1 MADINNNNIWIDV
14 ETLAKLKNITRRAV
28 RLALNQ
34 NKYEYKVEN
43 IRGGKTYKIKLSTLE
58 EELQLKYF
66 QEYYDDY
73 KTCEKEVIE
82 LSNLNIKQEKLIS
95 ENQRKI
101 ALAKYDLICA
111 WLDFRKDFKKD
122 KLKTGGKVPDK
133 EFLQLY
139 NTGMF
144 QEEIFKI
151 LGKVSI
157 GSLYRW
163 RALLDYNKDWT
174 ALVGQYKY
182 STRKE
187 YRTTL
192 NEEQTKIFIQIL
204 LSPSA
209 FSIGKAISL
218 TKHILKERGQEIL
231 PKDITFRRYAEWF
244 RIIILINGHSLV
256 TVKKH

>member
-1 MADINNNNIWIDV
+1 MADINNNDIWIDV

-73 KTCEKEVIE
+73 KTCDNEVIE

-101 ALAKYDLICA
+101 ALAKYDLIYA
-111 WLDFRKDFKKD
+111 WLDFRKEYKRD
-122 KLKTGGKVPDK
+122 KLKTGGNIPDK

-151 LGKVSI
+151 LGKARRLGETQQKQSLSSFFTITIIKVSVLSSQI
-157 GSLYRW
+157 MCYFTSGNVKSY
-163 RALLDYNKDWT
+163 
-174 ALVGQYKY
+174 VG
-182 STRKE
+182 
-187 YRTTL
+187 
-192 NEEQTKIFIQIL
+192 
-204 LSPSA
+204 
-209 FSIGKAISL
+209 
-218 TKHILKERGQEIL
+218 
-231 PKDITFRRYAEWF
+231 
-244 RIIILINGHSLV
+244 RIY
-256 TVKKH
+256 

>member
-1 MADINNNNIWIDV
+1 MADINNNDIWIDV

-34 NKYEYKVEN
+34 NKYEYKIEN

-58 EELQLKYF
+58 KELQLKYI

-73 KTCEKEVIE
+73 KTCDNEVIE

-101 ALAKYDLICA
+101 ALAKYDLIYA
-111 WLDFRKDFKKD
+111 WLDFRKEYKRD
-122 KLKTGGKVPDK
+122 KLKTGGNVPDK

-163 RALLDYNKDWT
+163 RALLDYKGWSSNWESF
-174 ALVGQYKY
+174 ASLNLYKNY
-182 STRKE
+182 
-187 YRTTL
+187 
-192 NEEQTKIFIQIL
+192 
-204 LSPSA
+204 
-209 FSIGKAISL
+209 
-218 TKHILKERGQEIL
+218 LKEIFEYYTGAKTNDYYKLIQEEDAK
-231 PKDITFRRYAEWF
+231 KDENTKLKEEYDKYQ
-244 RIIILINGHSLV
+244 LVINENIKSLEKMK
-256 TVKKH
+256 TTN